1 MDFTASISTCLSKYA
16 TLKGRASR
24 SEFWWFALGSFV
36 FSYLLIFMINFQLL
50 ANPEAEWWVLLLL
63 VLTMN
68 IAMIAIAIPQFS
80 SAVRRL
86 HDIGKSGWWLLITL
100 TIVGVVVLW
109 IWLAK
114 EGMQEV
120 NKYGEP
126 N

>member
-1 MDFTASISTCLSKYA
+1 MNFTESISTCLSKYA

-24 SEFWWFALGSFV
+24 SEFWWFALGSTV
-36 FSYLLIFMINFQLL
+36 FEYFLIFMIQFQLL
-50 ANPEAEWWVLLLL
+50 ANPQAELWSLLLL

-80 SAVRRL
+80 ASVRRL
-86 HDIGKSGWWLLITL
+86 HDIGKSGWWSLLML
-100 TIVGVVVLW
+100 TIVGIVVLW

-120 NKYGEP
+120 NEYGEP